1 MNTLSFSL
9 PTFANSESIEY
20 YLGINT
26 VKCNAAWEIMITC
39 DNLQIV
45 WLQFFSD
52 MLIFIFGLI
61 WTSFGLSVFVFD

>member
-1 MNTLSFSL
+1 LSNIWTL
-9 PTFANSESIEY
+9 

-26 VKCNAAWEIMITC
+26 VKYNAAWEIMITY

-52 MLIFIFGLI
+52 MLIFIFGPI
-61 WTSFGLSVFVFD
+61 WISFGLSVFGFD

>member
-9 PTFANSESIEY
+9 PNFANSESIEY

-26 VKCNAAWEIMITC
+26 VKYNAAWEIMITY

-52 MLIFIFGLI
+52 MLIFIFSLI